1 MKIREDTYG
10 IVITMNENILYWA
23 SITES
28 ILKTRDDWFG
38 FFFIKSYTVSKLSL
52 NWFQD
57 VNVTDN
63 FGWSLVHSAAYHGRL
78 GCLQLLIKW
87 GANIDEVD
95 KAGNTPGKLMWLE
108 LQVMPSPTPNPE
120 TDNLSVCIHVYYNK
134 NWI

>member
-1 MKIREDTYG
+1 MID
-10 IVITMNENILYWA
+10 L
-23 SITES
+23 
-28 ILKTRDDWFG
+28 D
-38 FFFIKSYTVSKLSL
+38 FFIKSYTISKSSL

-95 KAGNTPGKLMWLE
+95 KAGNTPGK
-108 LQVMPSPTPNPE
+108 
-120 TDNLSVCIHVYYNK
+120 
-134 NWI
+134 